1 MTLRGTPFIYYGEE
15 IGMRNIHVP
24 RRIIQDRIGEKY
36 WPIFDGRDKNRSPRQ
51 WNGSENAGFTSGKPW
66 LPVHPDHV
74 TRNAEAQRK
83 DTHSLFN
90 FYRRIIQ
97 LRKDLPALRGGLF
110 QPVTYE
116 PRKLLAYLRQ
126 DSDQRV
132 LVMLN
137 FSRRPVRMAMG
148 GELRRYDWVLALSNK
163 RETLPALEKGGY
175 LPLQGDEVMILTTRG

>member
-1 MTLRGTPFIYYGEE
+1 
-15 IGMRNIHVP
+15 
-24 RRIIQDRIGEKY
+24 
-36 WPIFDGRDKNRSPRQ
+36 
-51 WNGSENAGFTSGKPW
+51 
-66 LPVHPDHV
+66 
-74 TRNAEAQRK
+74 
-83 DTHSLFN
+83 
-90 FYRRIIQ
+90 
-97 LRKDLPALRGGLF
+97 
-110 QPVTYE
+110 
-116 PRKLLAYLRQ
+116 LAYLRQ